1 VFGKI
6 AIGEQDFAK
15 MRENHY
21 FYIDKTDFIKEWWE
35 NGDTVTLI
43 TRPRRFGKTLMMNM
57 LYHFFSVSHAGRGDL
72 FEGLAVWK
80 EKDCRMLQG
89 TYPVIFLSFADV
101 KADNYLSAREG
112 ILQEL
117 TDVYNQNAF
126 VLHSDRLTA
135 QDKEAFIKVNEDM
148 SDMTAA
154 RSIKRLSSFLF
165 KYYGKKAV
173 ILLDEYDTPMQ
184 EAYVNGYWDE
194 LADFMRKLFNSTFK
208 TNLYLERGILTGIT
222 RVSRESVFSDLNSLA
237 VVTTTSGMYESSFG
251 FTQKEVVHA
260 LADFSLQDKAMDV
273 KRWYDGFRFGRCDH
287 IYNPW
292 SVIHYLKYREFAA
305 YWANTSSNR
314 LVADLIQQAGPGI
327 KAAMENLLGSK
338 PLRVIIDEQVVFSQL
353 DENEN
358 AIWSLLLACGYLKAS
373 EYHLNE
379 KGRKEYV
386 LEIVNFEVYTM
397 FEDMF
402 RNWFASCITAYNDFV
417 RALLSNDVQMM
428 TAYISRVTASV
439 ISHFDSGRKPSGKTE
454 PERFFHGLVLG
465 LMADLNDKYMITS
478 NRESGLGRY
487 DVLLEPRGSM
497 DDGIIFEFKV
507 FDPDGESEL
516 SDTADAAVKQIID
529 KNYAAVLEAKHVPK
543 DKIRVYG
550 FAFEGKRV
558 LIHGGYLQELE
569 KQ

>member
-1 VFGKI
+1 MARTV
-6 AIGEQDFAK
+6 AIGQQDFGTV
-15 MRENHY
+15 REKGY
-21 FYIDKTDFIKEWWE
+21 FYIDKTRFIKEWWE
-35 NGDTVTLI
+35 SGDSVTLI
-43 TRPRRFGKTLMMNM
+43 NRPRRFGKTLTMSMVEK
-57 LYHFFSVSHAGRGDL
+57 FFSISHAGRADL
-72 FEGLAVWK
+72 FEGTEIW
-80 EKDCRMLQG
+80 EYGEYREQQG

-101 KADNYLSAREG
+101 KETNFQDARKKIGYIIEQLYSQHDFLLEGDLLNEKEKRFFRNVTAEMENYVFSASLKTLSNYLYR
-112 ILQEL
+112 
-117 TDVYNQNAF
+117 
-126 VLHSDRLTA
+126 
-135 QDKEAFIKVNEDM
+135 
-148 SDMTAA
+148 
-154 RSIKRLSSFLF
+154 
-165 KYYGKKAV
+165 YYGKKV
-173 ILLDEYDTPMQ
+173 IILLDEYDTPMQ